1 MQRVQ
6 SDASTAR
13 SLRDFFLVNDEEK
26 AAQSIPIAD
35 RAEELSTAALY

>member
-26 AAQSIPIAD
+26 AAKSIPIAD
-35 RAEELSTAALY
+35 RAEELSTAGLY